1 MNLARDLVPAV
12 VEIDRVEMGVTPAP
26 HAFSAEERA
35 GIDALYAERLK
46 ANPALWNGRVLILAE
61 HRFEGDALIGRY
73 SECDYAALLWL
84 LGAPASHSRLRNG
97 FAMGA
102 LRGADGAFVMARMAP
117 WTANAGRVYFAAG
130 TPDLSDVTADGR
142 VDLEGSLLREFGEE
156 TGTPAS
162 DVALTAGWTALVD
175 ARRISLMRQIVAREP
190 ADAVAARIRA
200 FIAREQRPEI
210 DEVIIVRGPADV
222 PEAVPVFLRT
232 YLAAVWEREGTR
244 V

>member
-26 HAFSAEERA
+26 YAFSAEERA
-35 GIDALYAERLK
+35 SIDSFYAERLK

-84 LGAPASHSRLRNG
+84 LGSPRAHPHLRNA

-102 LRGADGAFVMARMAP
+102 LRAADGAFVMARMAS

-142 VDLEGSLLREFGEE
+142 VDLEGSLLREFSEE
-156 TGTPAS
+156 TGIPAS
-162 DVALTAGWTALVD
+162 DVELMAGWTALVD

-210 DEVIIVRGPADV
+210 DEVIVVRGPKDV
-222 PEAVPVFLRT
+222 PEAAPLFLRT

>member
-26 HAFSAEERA
+26 YAFSAEERA
-35 GIDALYAERLK
+35 SIDSFYAERLK

-84 LGAPASHSRLRNG
+84 LGSPRAHPHLRNA

-102 LRGADGAFVMARMAP
+102 LRAADGAFIMARMAS

-142 VDLEGSLLREFGEE
+142 VDLEGSLLREFSEE
-156 TGTPAS
+156 TGIPAS
-162 DVALTAGWTALVD
+162 DVELMAGWTALVD

-210 DEVIIVRGPADV
+210 DEVIVVRGPADV
-222 PEAVPVFLRT
+222 PEAAPLFLRT